1 MDRKIFGALLAY
13 TALLLYLAG
22 VLSILLPY
30 LHPLL
35 WAAILAILTFP
46 VYDKLYGAVKGR
58 KNLAAG
64 LMTSLVILIL
74 VIPVV
79 VLIFFLANQGQDF
92 YTPIEKAFTGSPAG
106 VWNRVKNFPLFSFF
120 QESLGPFLTWLGVD
134 LQETVKLSA
143 QKGFDFLVGF
153 STTIVKRSLSFTL
166 KLLIVGLS
174 LFFLY
179 RDGKTFLHHLL
190 ALFPME
196 ARTKN
201 ELVSTVKDVLAKLL
215 YGLFLAS
222 LVQGILASAGYWVV
236 GLPVPLLF
244 GAATAMAA
252 LIPLV
257 GTALIWAPATLY
269 LLLSGK
275 IFQGMILLAWG
286 GLLIAPS
293 DNLIRT
299 VFMSGRAGTT
309 YIPPL
314 VIILG
319 ILGGISVFG
328 VIGIILGPIMLA
340 LLFSVLELFIQKP
353 SALEAQSESPPSA

>member
-22 VLSILLPY
+22 VISILLPY

-46 VYDKLYGAVKGR
+46 IYDKLYVAVKER
-58 KNLAAG
+58 KTLAAG

-79 VLIFFLANQGQDF
+79 LLIFFLANQGEDF
-92 YTPIEKAFTGSPAG
+92 YTPIENAFPGSPSG
-106 VWNRVKNFPLFSFF
+106 VWNRVKTFPLFSFF
-120 QESLGPFLTWLGVD
+120 QDILDPFLDLLGVD
-134 LQETVKLSA
+134 LQETIKLSA
-143 QKGFDFLVGF
+143 QKGFDYLVGF
-153 STTIVKRSLSFTL
+153 STTIVKKSLSFTL
-166 KLLIVGLS
+166 KLLIMALS

-179 RDGKTFLHHLL
+179 RDGKNFLDHLL
-190 ALFPME
+190 ALVPLE
-196 ARTKN
+196 VRTKN
-201 ELVSTVKDVLAKLL
+201 ELVSTVKDVLSKLL

-222 LVQGILASAGYWVV
+222 LVQGMLASVGYWLV

-244 GAATAMAA
+244 GAATALVG
-252 LIPLV
+252 LIPIV
-257 GTALIWAPATLY
+257 GTALIWAPLTFY

-275 IFQGMILLAWG
+275 IFQGLILLAWG
-286 GLLIAPS
+286 GGLIAPS
-293 DNLIRT
+293 DNLIRA

-314 VIILG
+314 VVILG
-319 ILGGISVFG
+319 ILGGLSVFG
-328 VIGIILGPIMLA
+328 VTGIILGPIMLA
-340 LLFSVLELFIQKP
+340 LLFSVLELFIRKP
-353 SALEAQSESPPSA
+353 SALEAQSESHPPA